1 MKIFKNR
8 GDIYFSKANKEKS
21 NEQKILLTALVL
33 IVVVTVIFVSI
44 MCIKY
49 DFSAKNFFAPE
60 TIVTTASDAE
70 DSVADLPE
78 VSGKTNYISMVY
90 EDDTLLFVIVTQSDM
105 DNKAFKTAVLKGNT
119 EFDGNTLSA
128 VYSSSGEQNVK
139 TAVESALGCEIDYY
153 ISFEK
158 SDFQDF
164 FDALGE
170 ITFPVAST
178 IKYRGEGDNPYT
190 LKINAGEQSVNGQT
204 FVNLIRYYIEE
215 ENNTSSADELAL
227 TALTQQLNSE
237 NMENS
242 DDLFKTFSSLA
253 NTSITIRDYS
263 LASNNLTVITND
275 LTSMSVYSAKAEYDG
290 NTITED
296 SLKTVKG
303 YFVK

>member
-21 NEQKILLTALVL
+21 NEQKVLLTALIL
-33 IVVVTVIFVSI
+33 IVVITVIFVSI

-60 TIVTTASDAE
+60 TIVTTASSDE

-90 EDDTLLFVIVTQSDM
+90 EDNNLLFVIVTQSDM

-119 EFDGNTLSA
+119 EFDGNTLST
-128 VYSSSGEQNVK
+128 VFSSSGEQNVK
-139 TAVESALGCEIDYY
+139 TAIESALSCEIDYY

-170 ITFPVAST
+170 ITFPVASA
-178 IKYRGEGDNPYT
+178 IKYRNEGDNPYT

-204 FVNLIRYYIEE
+204 FINLIRYYIEE

-227 TALTQQLNSE
+227 TALTQQINSE

-253 NTSITIRDYS
+253 NTNITIRDYS

-275 LTSMSVYSAKAEYDG
+275 LTSMSVYSAKAKYDG